1 MTARATLT
9 IKSRPL
15 ADGRVSWFLWIRRPR
30 PAKDELIPVTHCH
43 RAEDRAKVE
52 EFAKPYRDALAKAA
66 LSEDDK
72 KLQRERSTADYWYDR
87 FVKSRM
93 GKVSTASRDHQQ
105 WIKHIS
111 PILGKKTMLEITPD
125 DIEAVRDYLK
135 AEIDRWEG
143 AGKMRGTGLAFA
155 TAANVWAVLTLA
167 MKHASTREG
176 DRHMRVREALGNPCI
191 GLRPPRDGAGK
202 RRHWLRPSEVSTYF
216 ACETITLPWK
226 HAVAIGLYLH
236 LRPGELEEL
245 RVKDVDLDV
254 GEVSISRAV
263 DGDGKLKSPKTAEGI
278 RTITIPPTLL
288 PLLRKLVTDACKDR
302 NRLLAP
308 LLSEVADNKRAKIF
322 RAQLEDAGVKRA
334 ALFEET
340 ATHEPL
346 DFRSLRD
353 TGITW
358 RFLAQHRAEVVQR
371 EAGHE
376 KIDTTL
382 GYAKEV
388 ENRQGRFGEPFPAL
402 PFALPKEEPP
412 PAAVAVIVPPDLRV
426 NDVNGID
433 DFTGNLAP
441 AVGLEP
447 TTRRLTA
454 ACSTN

>member
-1 MTARATLT
+1 
-9 IKSRPL
+9 
-15 ADGRVSWFLWIRRPR
+15 
-30 PAKDELIPVTHCH
+30 
-43 RAEDRAKVE
+43 
-52 EFAKPYRDALAKAA
+52 
-66 LSEDDK
+66 
-72 KLQRERSTADYWYDR
+72 
-87 FVKSRM
+87 
-93 GKVSTASRDHQQ
+93 
-105 WIKHIS
+105 
-111 PILGKKTMLEITPD
+111 
-125 DIEAVRDYLK
+125 
-135 AEIDRWEG
+135 
-143 AGKMRGTGLAFA
+143 
-155 TAANVWAVLTLA
+155 
-167 MKHASTREG
+167 
-176 DRHMRVREALGNPCI
+176 
-191 GLRPPRDGAGK
+191 
-202 RRHWLRPSEVSTYF
+202 
-216 ACETITLPWK
+216 
-226 HAVAIGLYLH
+226 
-236 LRPGELEEL
+236 
-245 RVKDVDLDV
+245 VKDVDLDV